1 VGKKE
6 KSQPSTSADLPKD
19 RGTKAKKDAAQASA
33 RSYQHP
39 QADLALRPDVGTQA
53 QFRKKKPPATY
64 RYDSSLSPSI
74 DDRGNELLVVKELQR
89 FARSRSAASRDST
102 KRNSSFAATSS

>member
-1 VGKKE
+1 VGKKK
-6 KSQPSTSADLPKD
+6 KSQPSRSAAVPKGEG
-19 RGTKAKKDAAQASA
+19 RKAKKDAAQASA

-64 RYDSSLSPSI
+64 RYDSSL
-74 DDRGNELLVVKELQR
+74 
-89 FARSRSAASRDST
+89 
-102 KRNSSFAATSS
+102 